1 MQMNKTEDILK
12 KAILL
17 EHKGRAFYENVA
29 KMTESS
35 AVREIFQSMAMEE
48 EDHIRILSE
57 QLKSLSQTGSLKA
70 MEMPEKKD
78 EVAIN
83 VLTEKVKAEISG
95 AGYEAA
101 AISAAMNFEK
111 QAVDYYQSRA
121 DAADDAAEADTFKWL
136 AEWEVTH
143 MELLA
148 AIDKELQ
155 EKVWYDQSFWPIY

>member
-12 KAILL
+12 KAMIL

-29 KMTESS
+29 KMTDSA

-57 QLKSLSQTGSLKA
+57 QLKSLTQTGSLKA
-70 MEMPEKKD
+70 MEMPEQKN
-78 EVAIN
+78 EVVIK

-101 AISAAMNFEK
+101 AVSAAMNFEK
-111 QAVDYYQSRA
+111 QAVDYYQDRA
-121 DAADDAAEADTFKWL
+121 DSAEDPEEIKTFKWL
-136 AEWEVTH
+136 ADWEVTH